1 MKKILVIFI
10 CLLLCGCKT
19 EERHA
24 DLNAINN
31 FDFDN
36 SEELNFDIHSK
47 EYMVIRMSDLK
58 VLYEKDIDSKI
69 YPASLTKLMTLDT
82 VLNKVNDLNE
92 TSYITAYQVQE
103 LINEDASI
111 AYIQTDYDYSI
122 RDLLYALI
130 LPSGADG
137 AVAIENY
144 FSDHNMNIID
154 EMNNQAQRLG
164 CTNSNFVNT
173 TGLHDDNH
181 YTTLNDLFKIVVD
194 ILSFKEGRQI
204 LETMHYKT
212 EDNMNLLSSLRFV
225 KDDDASVLGGKTGY
239 TPESGQ
245 SVMVLFKKNNRSYIL
260 FVANAEGNPANE
272 EFYHFIDAME
282 IIRSLY

>member
-1 MKKILVIFI
+1 MKKVLVIFI
-10 CLLLCGCKT
+10 CLLLCGCKS
-19 EERHA
+19 EERHV
-24 DLNAINN
+24 DLNTINN

-47 EYMVIRMSDLK
+47 EYMIIRMSDLK
-58 VLYEKDIDSKI
+58 VLYEKDIDKKI

-82 VLNKVNDLNE
+82 VLNMVDDLDE

-103 LINEDASI
+103 LISEDASI

-144 FSDHNMNIID
+144 FANHNMNIID

-194 ILSFKEGRQI
+194 ILSFKEGRRI
-204 LETMHYKT
+204 LETLHYKT
-212 EDNMNLLSSLRFV
+212 EDNMNLLSSLRYV
-225 KDDDASVLGGKTGY
+225 KDNDASILGGKTGY

-260 FVANAEGNPANE
+260 FVANAEGNPAND